1 MSDHPKGRDQGD
13 AQSKK
18 TQKAAHDAK
27 EAWALYES
35 EASRSGEDCKTESAP
50 LGQGGYRPAGPR
62 QEEARAF
69 EDDARRLVWRI

>member
-1 MSDHPKGRDQGD
+1 MTDHPKGRDQGD

-35 EASRSGEDCKTESAP
+35 EARAVREKTA
-50 LGQGGYRPAGPR
+50 
-62 QEEARAF
+62 
-69 EDDARRLVWRI
+69 